1 MRRNSLWALDIPDLD
16 PRAFQHCG
24 NRKIRLYGGDGGGD
38 SGGGGTDTGP
48 GGTNTTAENT
58 ADYSGSSTSSVGDE
72 AIAAAEAAAAQAA
85 AEAQAAYEAAL
96 AEQAAYE
103 AALAEAQAAE
113 AAEQDA
119 QDTATE
125 VVNDIASLGLTLQD
139 TASLSTT
146 TGQVNTDLNVMS
158 LIDLALQQNVSTYS
172 GLNSAS
178 SIFSALQQQ
187 GYGYLEGVN
196 PNNPTQSINELMA
209 SFKTHTFLNENI
221 GHIMGAIGGPIVGG
235 IVSTAISL
243 SQGKSPTSLIGA
255 LALGVF
261 GKVISNATQLP
272 ISGTTLQQ
280 LSEGKIGQAAV
291 GIGVGRVAQETGL
304 PVGTVQAALT
314 GNLGGAVANTIVGS
328 VLSETLKAFEGPLA
342 GLVTSAIGSST
353 PVQGAKD
360 AITNAINSN
369 TVIAE
374 LNSLTSGLKDA
385 ATNANIGV
393 PGGVGNVSNAI
404 STGQVDT
411 SPSTGND
418 AVTSQGDLVLSNA
431 QYVVNAGQTARRDKP
446 SLFDGVWDA
455 IFQSALE
462 FQNKKLP
469 ITSTQ
474 QTQELNDSINFFTAL
489 DQLESQKGGAL
500 TEQEVTSIF
509 NAADPV
515 AEANRLYTTENE
527 ARAFWRNV
535 FGSEPTE
542 AELGLLIGQ
551 TEARAQDISLGK
563 ASTSA
568 EELNEML
575 KNTIGER
582 FSLSSEQKAE
592 LLNLTESQAQ
602 DRITKLAQAANILE
616 SQGGTLNQNTLD
628 YLFNSASPVADANA
642 LYTTETEA
650 RDFWRQTVGT
660 EPTANDLM
668 DMIGL
673 TESAVKTQ
681 VGDIAYDR
689 ANVSSDELDAFVNQ
703 YGQGKISLTDAEK
716 MDLLGRSEADVK
728 NAIIGKYNEFLEDK
742 KSTDGQEAIELW
754 KKAGLSES
762 DLTQDQLQM
771 MRRGSEAEAETY
783 ARNLADVKSVTY
795 QGDPAMDQAA
805 TEAAAKAS
813 GYNNYTYGGKT
824 YLVNDRNIAAAF
836 DGGLQQETNKLVQ
849 RVLEANGLSMAD
861 MTQEQV
867 AQIRNSVHAVYGNDV
882 NQIKG
887 ASAQDFLT
895 GSTRSQKELTDAINN
910 RDYSRVVVNR
920 AAPAIDE
927 IKDGLSQAEREEI
940 SALSGV
946 RLANSKEAFEDN
958 SATQIILSNGRVAY
972 VINKEGGEGGLG
984 GIFEDLDLLR
994 QQQQLSPED
1003 PRSADPLLYLEAVS
1017 KLDPNKSTIGDSLID
1032 TSKYLVN
1039 FINSSNL
1046 TQGQKQGLT
1055 DAVSV
1060 TLQGSGELVQL
1071 FSDAAF
1077 ATGLVTRENAGYV
1090 AAKKVAEYGAS
1101 IQSASTQ
1108 QQEENIKKAIS
1119 DARGV
1124 WGTLG
1129 ATVKAIA
1136 NNPAGALTMV
1146 GKEGVQEGPL
1156 FLASGGLGRLALGLA
1171 GKGLAYATATGSN
1184 VFLNGAES
1192 FGANFGETYDNVR
1205 KQGGSHEQ
1213 AMTQGQKAGA
1223 QAALASG
1230 LLAGV
1235 ADKALLK
1242 TFMGDVG
1249 KVTLPQF
1256 TGMAAKQYAEG
1267 WGSEFVENAAMQY
1280 NSYGKVDFQQARNA
1294 GAIGGILE
1302 MGVGTGLMAPEVLSQ
1317 NLPVAKDLNGNVV
1330 TLSEYM
1336 SGTKQVQPGSFNM
1349 DAITVPVGDAQVT
1362 LGDLNRV
1369 ADVATSDPNFSLATY
1384 KTNLDNLADAGYDD
1398 ANIGNIALTVTAAPN
1413 AQTLTSNLQSLGL
1426 EGADLATAVD
1436 VKFDSAAVTP
1446 QEAQQ
1451 AFSQYGYFNPDQQ
1464 MIQSFVGVGSDA
1476 NLQSAVADYVDRN
1489 YLDIQEVKDAAAQQ
1503 GVTLTDEQAQQYVKQ
1518 AEEAAGLQ
1526 QVQTSVDP
1534 LAITKQEAIDSLIR
1548 AGYTPDLAAATAEQ
1562 FVGQYAES
1570 ELEGRT
1576 QPYVAERQITFD
1588 EAKSMLEA
1596 AGYRPTDSEVNLFV
1610 ATGAEPLAEPT
1621 RTAIQEYVEPRTVT
1635 AEEVRQAYLDL
1646 GLEAPTE
1653 ADVNALVGQ
1662 YSEADL
1668 AQRVETSLPIAT
1680 INAVQPAI
1688 TELGTRITD
1697 AETRIR
1703 EKVDSYISSGL
1714 ASDEALQAAIDDVA
1728 TDLGITKADLLTQIG
1743 ETEQTL
1749 RGEIEATETGLREEI
1764 TEQVGGAET
1773 RLQKAISDAVAAGQS
1788 GDEALQTAIN
1798 AVAAEL
1804 GVTKND
1810 ILTQL
1815 GKTETDLRT
1824 EFQSQIGTVT
1834 EQVQDLDTR
1843 LNNRINELVQEGK
1856 TQYDATTQA
1865 LNEIR
1870 TEQEA
1875 QQTQTEQLEQRVS
1888 TGFEAIDTRID
1899 ELMAQGKTYQEATNQ
1914 ALGEMGGQLSDLQA
1928 AQAAEEEARK
1938 KEAQKQQ
1945 ASKLS
1950 SMATGLV
1957 GGVGSIGL
1965 LGQQPAPAQEEKAQ
1979 FIKPFFTG
1987 KEQEGFVSPL
1997 QQFLKSVKQTDYTE
2011 PEQEEQSPQDRLE
2024 QPDQLQEQQMPQ
2036 NYFNYGQSSDVEEM
2050 FVPGQGMDDFL
2061 GFRSG
2066 GLVPPLMAMG
2076 GTVYH
2081 SGKHRTDYRQGSAVT
2096 GPGDGQSDD
2105 IPAMLADGEY
2115 VIDAEIVAAL
2125 GNGSTKAG
2133 SKILDDMRK
2142 AIRAHKRSGPLGSIP
2157 PKAKSPLEY
2166 IAEGAKMR
2174 KSKSQRS
2181 Q

>member
-1 MRRNSLWALDIPDLD
+1 MQ
-16 PRAFQHCG
+16 AFQ
-24 NRKIRLYGGDGGGD
+24 KKKQPLPQESI
-38 SGGGGTDTGP
+38 T
-48 GGTNTTAENT
+48 
-58 ADYSGSSTSSVGDE
+58 
-72 AIAAAEAAAAQAA
+72 Q
-85 AEAQAAYEAAL
+85 
-96 AEQAAYE
+96 EQ
-103 AALAEAQAAE
+103 QVT
-113 AAEQDA
+113 QD
-119 QDTATE
+119 
-125 VVNDIASLGLTLQD
+125 L
-139 TASLSTT
+139 
-146 TGQVNTDLNVMS
+146 
-158 LIDLALQQNVSTYS
+158 
-172 GLNSAS
+172 
-178 SIFSALQQQ
+178 F
-187 GYGYLEGVN
+187 
-196 PNNPTQSINELMA
+196 
-209 SFKTHTFLNENI
+209 
-221 GHIMGAIGGPIVGG
+221 
-235 IVSTAISL
+235 TAI
-243 SQGKSPTSLIGA
+243 
-255 LALGVF
+255 
-261 GKVISNATQLP
+261 
-272 ISGTTLQQ
+272 
-280 LSEGKIGQAAV
+280 
-291 GIGVGRVAQETGL
+291 
-304 PVGTVQAALT
+304 
-314 GNLGGAVANTIVGS
+314 
-328 VLSETLKAFEGPLA
+328 
-342 GLVTSAIGSST
+342 
-353 PVQGAKD
+353 
-360 AITNAINSN
+360 
-369 TVIAE
+369 
-374 LNSLTSGLKDA
+374 
-385 ATNANIGV
+385 
-393 PGGVGNVSNAI
+393 
-404 STGQVDT
+404 
-411 SPSTGND
+411 
-418 AVTSQGDLVLSNA
+418 
-431 QYVVNAGQTARRDKP
+431 
-446 SLFDGVWDA
+446 
-455 IFQSALE
+455 
-462 FQNKKLP
+462 
-469 ITSTQ
+469 
-474 QTQELNDSINFFTAL
+474 
-489 DQLESQKGGAL
+489 DQLESQKGKPI
-500 TEQEVTSIF
+500 TELEVKYLIY
-509 NAADPV
+509 ADKPIEV
-515 AEANRLYTTENE
+515 ANTLYTTENE
-527 ARAFWRNV
+527 ARTFWRNI
-535 FGSEPTE
+535 FGEEPTE
-542 AELGLLIGQ
+542 AQLGQMIGQ
-551 TEARAQDISLGK
+551 YESTAKNFVKDLSATD
-563 ASTSA
+563 AS
-568 EELNEML
+568 ELNAIL
-575 KNTIGER
+575 KRTGADKLNLTAEQKANLFG
-582 FSLSSEQKAE
+582 LSEQKAE
-592 LLNLTESQAQ
+592 EKVT
-602 DRITKLAQAANILE
+602 RLAQAANILE

-628 YLFNSASPVADANA
+628 YLFKSQNPVADANA
-642 LYTTETEA
+642 LYTTEAEA
-650 RDFWRQTVGT
+650 KDFWRQTVGT

-972 VINKEGGEGGLG
+972 VINKEGGEGGLN

-1548 AGYTPDLAAATAEQ
+1548 AGYTPDLAAAAAEQ

-1588 EAKSMLEA
+1588 EAKAMLEA
-1596 AGYRPTDSEVNLFV
+1596 AGYKPSDSEVNLFV

-1621 RTAIQEYVEPRTVT
+1621 RAAIQGYVDPRTVT
-1635 AEEVRQAYLDL
+1635 AEEVRQAYQQL

-1653 ADVNALVGQ
+1653 ADVNALIGQ
-1662 YSEADL
+1662 YAEADL
-1668 AQRVETSLPIAT
+1668 AQRAESNLPVAT
-1680 INAVQPAI
+1680 VNAVQPAI

-1728 TDLGITKADLLTQIG
+1728 ADLGVTKTDLLAELGTTEAKIREDFAAQIGGVQTQIGDVETRLTNAIAAAEASGLSRDQAIQAGLDAVAADLGVTKTDLLAQIG

-1749 RGEIEATETGLREEI
+1749 RGELAETETELRGEITGTQKAILDKVAEYEAAGITRDEALNRAIQDVSTQLGQTETDLRGDIEAAKATLGTQI

-1773 RLQKAISDAVAAGQS
+1773 RLQQAIDEAIASGQK
-1788 GDEALQTAIN
+1788 GDQALQTAIN
-1798 AVAAEL
+1798 SVATEL
-1804 GVTKND
+1804 GVTKTD

-1824 EFQSQIGTVT
+1824 EFGTQLGAVT
-1834 EQVQDLDTR
+1834 ETVEDLDTR
-1843 LNNRINELVQEGK
+1843 LNTRIDELVAQGK
-1856 TQYDATTQA
+1856 TQYDATNQA
-1865 LNEIR
+1865 LREITAEQQR
-1870 TEQEA
+1870 QGTEAE
-1875 QQTQTEQLEQRVS
+1875 EFEQRVS
-1888 TGFEAIDTRID
+1888 TGFEDIDTRIGD
-1899 ELMAQGKTYQEATNQ
+1899 LMSQGKTYQEATNQ
-1914 ALGEMGGQLSDLQA
+1914 ALGEMGGQLTALQA
-1928 AQAAEEEARK
+1928 AQAAEEQARQ
-1938 KEAQKQQ
+1938 EQAAQQRASGLRTQAATLLPAVGALGLAGLAPQQ
-1945 ASKLS
+1945 A
-1950 SMATGLV
+1950 
-1957 GGVGSIGL
+1957 
-1965 LGQQPAPAQEEKAQ
+1965 APEEKAQ

-1987 KEQEGFVSPL
+1987 KEQEAFVSPL
-1997 QQFLKSVKQTDYTE
+1997 QQFLKSVQQTDYAQ
-2011 PEQEEQSPQDRLE
+2011 PEQEETQQDRL
-2024 QPDQLQEQQMPQ
+2024 DQQDELQEQEMPQ
-2036 NYFNYGQSSDVEEM
+2036 NYFNYGQSSDVEDM
-2050 FVPGQGMDDFL
+2050 FIPGQGMDDFL

-2174 KSKSQRS
+2174 KLKPQRS